1 MGIRVAKIV
10 YKSCEFGGKHLC
22 IYALKYYALYI
33 VHEVGDRGRF
43 GAIESTRN
51 SGLIENLL
59 NYKLQQNT
67 ERVLFIRRRRCL

>member
-1 MGIRVAKIV
+1 M
-10 YKSCEFGGKHLC
+10 HLRT
-22 IYALKYYALYI
+22 YALKYYALYI
-33 VHEVGDRGRF
+33 VYEVGDRGSF
-43 GAIESTRN
+43 GAIESN